1 MIGVADSLEGD
12 GFIFH
17 LFNYIWMKDPVLG
30 FGFCIPLLKTYF
42 FLGGIV
48 PNLNIPDTI
57 LFKYNKPYL

>member
-30 FGFCIPLLKTYF
+30 FGL
-42 FLGGIV
+42 FLTV
-48 PNLNIPDTI
+48 MKHLN
-57 LFKYNKPYL
+57 